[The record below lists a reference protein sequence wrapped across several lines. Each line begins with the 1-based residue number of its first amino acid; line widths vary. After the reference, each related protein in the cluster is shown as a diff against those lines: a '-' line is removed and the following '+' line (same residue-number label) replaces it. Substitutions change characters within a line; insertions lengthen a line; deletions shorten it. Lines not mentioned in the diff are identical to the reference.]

1 MLCYRIAPAQVN
13 NVNTALS
20 GVGGLYAEGRW
31 HFIGNPVVYSASSR
45 ALAMLERLV
54 NDSTDIL
61 STNLSICTFLIP
73 DSIAIDKLEVEDLP
87 QNWDDHP
94 YINDTQQ
101 LGSQWLQQGLA
112 E

>member
-1 MLCYRIAPAQVN
+1 MLD
-13 NVNTALS
+13 
-20 GVGGLYAEGRW
+20 
-31 HFIGNPVVYSASSR
+31 
-45 ALAMLERLV
+45 RLV

-73 DSIAIDKLEVEDLP
+73 DSIAIDKLEAGELP

-101 LGSQWLQQGLA
+101 IGSQWLQQCSSAVLQVPSSLCADEYNFIINPAHPDSAKITCIDCKAFQYPNRLA
-112 E
+112 AKL